1 MHSNKPLLLHQLR
14 LFRVVRVVKLMKA
27 APGLASLLVTVRSS
41 TRHVLNLGVLLCL
54 LFFIASSLGM
64 ELFGRISC
72 SEEYPCKGLS
82 RHANFNNVGMSFL
95 TLFRV
100 ATGDNWSGILQDTLR
115 QPPLCDSA
123 LDCRENCCASS
134 VVLSS
139 LYFVCF
145 VVLAQFIM
153 LNVVVAVL
161 MKNLTEAVHLY
172 DTSVFDAP
180 TSDTS
185 AASHLTEQGQRA
197 RLNSDSSMDD
207 AVDSAE
213 ESDVSESSGG
223 STAGMAANSTVGVGN
238 NPTSMKAMVQHSI
251 CARDPA
257 IEPHVKELLVKLQ
270 KRTER
275 RPEAGRTHGAH
286 ADDDA
291 TTTRSHALK
300 ASLHLVMAMIHMMSD
315 AEKTRESLRSAQQP
329 PDESQAPR
337 GSLPPTKH
345 PQLHPHNY
353 PRRMSIGPR
362 RSLAHPL
369 KATIRRPHANR
380 VKVSFNRTSDQPPPP
395 PPPPPQQLSATPR
408 PVPLPGLLPRTQVP
422 GSDAESTSNTF

>member
-1 MHSNKPLLLHQLR
+1 MCFILEHDAFCLHRWSYLSSSYCHWAMQVR

-72 SEEYPCKGLS
+72 SDAHPCKGLS

-123 LDCRENCCASS
+123 LNCKENCCASS

-139 LYFVCF
+139 MYFVCF

-172 DTSVFDAP
+172 DDVVLNRSTST
-180 TSDTS
+180 TSS
-185 AASHLTEQGQRA
+185 SGHH
-197 RLNSDSSMDD
+197 RLSGKTRLASDSSLDD
-207 AVDSAE
+207 PESADEDVNDSSVQAK
-213 ESDVSESSGG
+213 
-223 STAGMAANSTVGVGN
+223 T
-238 NPTSMKAMVQHSI
+238 MVQHSI

-275 RPEAGRTHGAH
+275 QPEATSESGGNTH
-286 ADDDA
+286 DSA
-291 TTTRSHALK
+291 TATRSHALK

-315 AEKTRESLRSAQQP
+315 AEKTRESLRSSQQ
-329 PDESQAPR
+329 
-337 GSLPPTKH
+337 SLPGG
-345 PQLHPHNY
+345 PHSPPRQPAGHHQY
-353 PRRMSIGPR
+353 HHHPRRTCTATAR
-362 RSLAHPL
+362 RSIAHPL
-369 KATIRRPHANR
+369 KATLRRPDASR
-380 VKVSFNRTSDQPPPP
+380 AKVAAKRTAAPQLPLPPPSTV
-395 PPPPPQQLSATPR
+395 LSTPSFTA
-408 PVPLPGLLPRTQVP
+408 PLPSLLPKRNSQR
-422 GSDAESTSNTF
+422 SIIESTTDV